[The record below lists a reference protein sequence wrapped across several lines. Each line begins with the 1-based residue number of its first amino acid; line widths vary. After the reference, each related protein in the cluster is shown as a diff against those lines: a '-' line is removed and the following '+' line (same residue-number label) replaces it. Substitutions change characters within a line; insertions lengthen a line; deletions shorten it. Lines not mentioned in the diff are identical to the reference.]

1 MSSTLANATRLLLAT
16 AILALFATPGVQA
29 ASERVLEKN
38 ERHVVIARYEGDKTT
53 FVLEAV
59 GDTSDNLRGQ
69 FPALDFA
76 SIRVDVNQNGI
87 IDAERTDVGY
97 GRRNGTYTSICTQYL
112 LTEGSSTG
120 CGGFSSGA
128 SLAVGFK
135 ATAIS
140 AKPHPVW
147 EYTIPNRELARGGST
162 AHMVFRFHES
172 GRGYTRYP
180 ASSRANVIFSKV
192 QAVDLRTLVAS
203 VSPEEAEP
211 RPTRPEIPSPSE
223 DEVVVRTNDVR
234 PPEIELSRPGSSG
247 DRITVPSKR
256 VVVAGAVRDESGIY
270 EVLINGED
278 ANVSARGE
286 FWREVNLAFGENQI
300 RVRVSDTRTG
310 QKRV

>member
-192 QAVDLRTLVAS
+192 QAPPTTAS
-203 VSPEEAEP
+203 ERVLEKNE
-211 RPTRPEIPSPSE
+211 RH
-223 DEVVVRTNDVR
+223 VVIAKSISGRW
-234 PPEIELSRPGSSG
+234 SR
-247 DRITVPSKR
+247 R
-256 VVVAGAVRDESGIY
+256 
-270 EVLINGED
+270 
-278 ANVSARGE
+278 
-286 FWREVNLAFGENQI
+286 
-300 RVRVSDTRTG
+300 
-310 QKRV
+310 